1 MILDIILLLIS
12 SALGQSQRMEW
23 RQMQPGQQVAFIA
36 AVKGLYGKAPG
47 GTSSPP
53 SQWNQEEFATIHSQY
68 YAANHNQ
75 PGFFAWHRIFIHE
88 YERAL
93 KAINPAVVLPY
104 WFGKNA

>member
-53 SQWNQEEFATIHSQY
+53 SQWNHEEFANAHAKPDVYQST
-68 YAANHNQ
+68 HNQ
-75 PGFFAWHRIFIHE
+75 PAFFAWHRLFIHE
-88 YERAL
+88 YEQAL
-93 KAINPAVVLPY
+93 KNIDPSIVLPY
-104 WFGKNA
+104 W